1 MDTAVTAGGRQ
12 VLPGLGAAVATVA
25 VAVVGL
31 RVSGLGV
38 IDAIGFALVIAWAI
52 AGVVLARAAD
62 RTAYW
67 LIALGALAGAVALTA
82 ARMGEQPAAGSTRRG
97 CWPRWPAPWSSRSA
111 STSCSRCRT
120 AGWAS
125 RGGGSSR
132 ASATPA
138 RSAPGSWLAVAGEP
152 FPLMA
157 GGLIWLLAVLT
168 ALPATRLRYLKAA
181 GRDKERMQWLGT
193 GLVVAATVALISA
206 VLHLLVGWPESAG
219 AVAASASAVVPLAV
233 ILAEWPPLARHGGRV
248 LVHALSAAG
257 SAAVVAVVY
266 LVIVLGLG
274 EAPGDN
280 ADRRILGFSIV
291 AAALAAIGYLP
302 VRGRLVA
309 FATRFVYGTREAP
322 GESLRTF
329 GSRMTRAV
337 SMDELLLQLAESL
350 RKTMRLDCAEI
361 YTGAG
366 DVLERAVSVP
376 DAGGK
381 SIVLTDR
388 ERPVVAR
395 AGVSG
400 SAWASVWLPALL
412 DGREQAQ
419 LRVAPISHAGELLG
433 LIVVERAARADT
445 FTDEDDRVL
454 TELARQAGLAFHNSQ
469 LDSALQTT
477 LDALRKQ
484 ADELRESRAR
494 IVASGDAERR
504 RVERDLHDGAQ
515 QHLVALAIN
524 LRLAR
529 DIVAED
535 PEGAGEMLGQLAGDV
550 QLTIK
555 ELRELAHGIYPP
567 LLADNG
573 LAGRAGRG
581 REPQPAQGP
590 GDGGRRRRSL
600 SRRDGGR
607 DLLLLP
613 GGAAERGQA
622 RAGRDGGA
630 AAVDR
635 VRRPAVLGHR
645 RRPGVRSRGRPPR
658 SRLRQHGGPARR
670 HRRDG
675 ALGLQAGARG
685 RGQRVGPASRL
696 GSQPGEGAGIPVL
709 PQLAQCVGAEALL
722 VHVAAG
728 PAHGR
733 AAGQVRQVVGG
744 AEEDHHVRVGRH
756 DAPGGLDAVHL
767 RHVDV
772 HQHQRRVQLVDQRD
786 GLGAARRLARQLE
799 ARQAAEH
806 GLHRHPEGRLVIHD
820 EYGVRAGHIL
830 SFAQAVTGRECAA
843 TPQRGGVSFPV
854 PGPGTAAPP

>member
-1 MDTAVTAGGRQ
+1 MDTAVTAGGTARR
-12 VLPGLGAAVATVA
+12 VVPGLLAPVATVV
-25 VAVVGL
+25 VAAAGL

-52 AGVVLARAAD
+52 AAAVLARAAD

-82 ARMGEQPAAGSTRRG
+82 ARIGEQQHAARVVATLAGSLVIAISFHFLIALPDGRL
-97 CWPRWPAPWSSRSA
+97 SRP
-111 STSCSRCRT
+111 
-120 AGWAS
+120 GWRLVAAL
-125 RGGGSSR
+125 GY
-132 ASATPA
+132 ASAVGT
-138 RSAPGSWLAVAGEP
+138 GIGLAVAGEP

-168 ALPATRLRYLKAA
+168 ALPVTRLRYLKAA

-193 GLVVAATVALISA
+193 GMLVAATVALISA
-206 VLHLLVGWPESAG
+206 VLNLLVGWPESAA
-219 AVAASASAVVPLAV
+219 AVAAGASVVVPLAV
-233 ILAEWPPLARHGGRV
+233 IGAEWPPLARHGGSA
-248 LVHALSAAG
+248 LVHTLSAAG

-280 ADRRILGFSIV
+280 ADRRLLGFSMV

-302 VRGRLVA
+302 VRGRLAA

-366 DVLERAVSVP
+366 DVLERTVSVP
-376 DAGGK
+376 DAGRK

-419 LRVAPISHAGELLG
+419 LRVAPISHAGGLLG
-433 LIVVERAARADT
+433 LIVVERGARADT

-477 LDALRKQ
+477 LDALRHQ

-529 DIVAED
+529 DIVTED
-535 PEGAGEMLGQLAGDV
+535 PDGAGEMLGQLADDV

-573 LAGRAGRG
+573 LGDALRAAASRNPLKVLVTVADDVGRY
-581 REPQPAQGP
+581 PAEVEAAIYFSCLEALQNAAKHAQQATVELRLWTESGGLLFSVTDDGP
-590 GDGGRRRRSL
+590 GLDPAVARRGHGFVNMADRLGAIGGTVRWDSK
-600 SRRDGGR
+600 
-607 DLLLLP
+607 P
-613 GGAAERGQA
+613 GHGAAVNGSVPL
-622 RAGRDGGA
+622 A
-630 AAVDR
+630 A
-635 VRRPAVLGHR
+635 
-645 RRPGVRSRGRPPR
+645 
-658 SRLRQHGGPARR
+658 
-670 HRRDG
+670 
-675 ALGLQAGARG
+675 
-685 RGQRVGPASRL
+685 
-696 GSQPGEGAGIPVL
+696 
-709 PQLAQCVGAEALL
+709 
-722 VHVAAG
+722 
-728 PAHGR
+728 
-733 AAGQVRQVVGG
+733 
-744 AEEDHHVRVGRH
+744 
-756 DAPGGLDAVHL
+756 
-767 RHVDV
+767 
-772 HQHQRRVQLVDQRD
+772 
-786 GLGAARRLARQLE
+786 
-799 ARQAAEH
+799 
-806 GLHRHPEGRLVIHD
+806 
-820 EYGVRAGHIL
+820 
-830 SFAQAVTGRECAA
+830 
-843 TPQRGGVSFPV
+843 
-854 PGPGTAAPP
+854 